1 MERELQHERVRQ
13 ALTMKIR
20 GPQAESDIDSRLQSR
35 MAAKNL
41 DTEAYSNKGGHLM
54 NDPEFPD
61 YVNSVAND
69 DSTYGD
75 FE

>member
-1 MERELQHERVRQ
+1 
-13 ALTMKIR
+13 
-20 GPQAESDIDSRLQSR
+20 

-54 NDPEFPD
+54 NDSEFPD